1 MSASASRRIAVAGAT
16 GTVGC
21 HVVEAARLRGH
32 EVVSISRASGV
43 DVVSGT
49 LRDRLDG
56 VDAII
61 DVLSVPTLSRKRATE
76 FFRSAGATLQRD
88 GRAAG
93 VSHLVTLSIVG
104 IDGVEDSYYG
114 AKLSQEMAVREGA
127 LPWSLLR
134 AAQFHEFAAQT
145 IDRGS
150 LGPVVMV
157 PKAPIRPV
165 SAREV
170 AEELVRL
177 AEGAPAG
184 RAPDLTGPR
193 DERLVDMVR
202 AVLRAQGSRRPAFEI
217 ALPGGMG
224 AAMAAGRMR
233 GDETARRGTL
243 TFSEWLARS

>member
-16 GTVGC
+16 GTVGR
-21 HVVEAARLRGH
+21 HVVEAVRLRGH

-104 IDGVEDSYYG
+104 IDGVEDS
-114 AKLSQEMAVREGA
+114 
-127 LPWSLLR
+127 
-134 AAQFHEFAAQT
+134 
-145 IDRGS
+145 
-150 LGPVVMV
+150 
-157 PKAPIRPV
+157 
-165 SAREV
+165 
-170 AEELVRL
+170 
-177 AEGAPAG
+177 
-184 RAPDLTGPR
+184 
-193 DERLVDMVR
+193 
-202 AVLRAQGSRRPAFEI
+202 
-217 ALPGGMG
+217 
-224 AAMAAGRMR
+224 
-233 GDETARRGTL
+233 
-243 TFSEWLARS
+243 